1 MIPSSVTQYLLESS
15 IGLALFYALYY
26 FLLRRE
32 TFFQF
37 NRVYLLLM
45 PAVSLAIP
53 LLHIEQAAAPSSI
66 AGEVLL
72 PVVRE
77 AVSAKLQIYGQL
89 SAPTPAFSLSLADIL
104 LGFYLTGAL
113 FMLSRL
119 SLRLLALRRL
129 IRRSRQEQKG
139 RYTLLT
145 PDRDIPASS
154 FFSYVFWKGSDL
166 PEAKRIILEHELVH
180 VRQRHSLDVLLM
192 ECYLILKWFNPLVYA
207 YRTALQQVHEYIADA
222 YVSREIGSRH
232 TYAQFLALQRMGHS
246 CHPLANTFA
255 AHLRSR
261 LHMLAQRSSAPWR
274 AVKYL
279 SVLPLTA
286 LLLVLFAFNLSEQ
299 LPGGGLERAGQA
311 VDAFA
316 QKNVFTTWGEQPEE
330 MADALAW
337 GPYRLPVFSPAQLS
351 GRDNVLGATFLTP
364 AALRALSAE
373 RFELV
378 LGAQVLWRNKTQALL
393 YRGSQLIHSFSVK
406 GRLKDCWPTGVGME
420 EDLVLVL
427 AVEDAWGRL
436 SCSIIGLGEAY
447 SDDLRVA
454 MMEAGVYAMMKVAG
468 SKAEGKKTELCV
480 ALADEHIQKINTHHP
495 WESSPYRLQLGQ
507 ELLGVQWYNHP
518 FTSTVGAV
526 IQEVEPGRLARIK
539 NTSFQITKAGQSLE
553 VEQLYISLI
562 KKSGPDRILEA
573 ASPGEVQEIWRQA
586 TAALSEGDQLHL
598 LARTTDEKAFYTSLG
613 IGVSP
618 EPGRVFQDGLFSE
631 RYGEFSRRKVDQL
644 PRPKAWLRRSGTEIQ
659 WGDYHWVL
667 RQRDGRASE
676 AVRYLPAEAL
686 TALST
691 AAWSATFNGEAVGA
705 DSLML
710 WSYDRS
716 DEGMKFT
723 PLFSEAGQRRLRVAA
738 QRTDA
743 FELQVVFGL
752 DNGADR
758 GRLVLKINQERPIAA
773 EADTLRL
780 KPSLDPFQFVYR
792 PGAPTLIR
800 LDTSVAQ
807 HRWMYEQYAND
818 PKVNV
823 LPIPGFRTVER
834 LRREGEAIVPEPEI
848 GRVELLHATYIDT
861 DTIPEY
867 YELYDK
873 AMTFHWRGL
882 SGTRSN
888 EAQSLRAFQHAT
900 EGGMLLEIGG
910 LEYPVLQFELVI
922 IPEDGKGVTLKSKS
936 AKDSAVQQHIA
947 DLKPNSSLFLTDI
960 VIRDTDGQQ
969 KRLPVTFSFNLK

>member
-37 NRVYLLLM
+37 NRAYLLLM
-45 PAVSLAIP
+45 PVVSLTIP
-53 LLHIEQAAAPSSI
+53 LLHFEQAAAPSSI

-89 SAPTPAFSLSLADIL
+89 TAPTPAFSLSLADIL
-104 LGFYLTGAL
+104 VGLYLTGAL

-129 IRRSRQEQKG
+129 IRRSRREQKG

-154 FFSYVFWKGSDL
+154 FFSYVFWKGNDL

-232 TYAQFLALQRMGHS
+232 AYAQFLALQRMGHS
-246 CHPLANTFA
+246 CHPLSNTFA

-261 LHMLAQRSSAPWR
+261 LQMLAQRASAPWR

-286 LLLVLFAFNLSEQ
+286 LLVVLFAFNLSEQ

-316 QKNVFTTWGEQPEE
+316 QKDVFTTWGEEPEE

-351 GRDNVLGATFLTP
+351 GRDNVLRATFLTP
-364 AALRALSAE
+364 AALDALIAE

-378 LGAQVLWRNKTQALL
+378 LGEQVLWRNKTEALL
-393 YRGSQLIHSFSVK
+393 YRGTQLIHSFSVK
-406 GRLKDCWPTGVGME
+406 GRLKDCWPAGVGMD

-454 MMEAGVYAMMKVAG
+454 MMEAGVYALMKVAG
-468 SKAEGKKTELCV
+468 PGAKGEKTELCV
-480 ALADEHIQKINTHHP
+480 ALADEHIQKINTHHS
-495 WESSPYRLQLGQ
+495 WENSPYRLQLGQ
-507 ELLGVQWYNHP
+507 DLLGVHWYNHP
-518 FTSTVGAV
+518 FAGTQGAV
-526 IQEVEPGRLARIK
+526 
-539 NTSFQITKAGQSLE
+539 
-553 VEQLYISLI
+553 
-562 KKSGPDRILEA
+562 
-573 ASPGEVQEIWRQA
+573 VQEIEPAVLAAIKNSPFRITNDERGLDVQQLCVSLITPGEPARVFEANSPQEVQNTWKQA
-586 TAALSEGDQLHL
+586 LDGLSKGDQLHL
-598 LARTTDEKAFYTSLG
+598 IARTADEKAFYSSLG
-613 IGVSP
+613 IGVLP
-618 EPGRVFQDGLFSE
+618 EPRLAFQEGLFSE
-631 RYGEFSRRKVDQL
+631 RYGEFSRRKVDPL
-644 PRPKAWLRRSGTEIQ
+644 PKPKAFLRRSGTEIQ
-659 WGDYHWVL
+659 WGDYNWVL

-686 TALST
+686 TALAT
-691 AAWSATFNGEAVGA
+691 AEWSATYQGMPVGT

-710 WSYDRS
+710 WDYDRVE
-716 DEGMKFT
+716 EGMKVT
-723 PLFSEAGQRRLRVAA
+723 PLFSEAGQRRLKVAA

-743 FELQVVFGL
+743 FDLQVVFGL
-752 DNGADR
+752 ENGADR
-758 GRLVLKINQERPIAA
+758 GRLILKINKKRPIAA
-773 EADTLRL
+773 QADTLRL
-780 KPSLDPFQFVYR
+780 QPSLDPFQFVYR

-800 LDTSVAQ
+800 LDTSVEQ

-834 LRREGEAIVPEPEI
+834 LRREGEGIVPEPEI
-848 GRVELLHATYIDT
+848 GRVELLHATYVDT

-873 AMTFHWRGL
+873 AMTFQWRGL
-882 SGTRSN
+882 SGTRS
-888 EAQSLRAFQHAT
+888 EEVQSLHAFQHTA
-900 EGGMLLEIGG
+900 EDGMLLEIGG

-936 AKDSAVQQHIA
+936 AEDAVVQQHLA
-947 DLKPNSSLFLTDI
+947 DLEPNSSLFLTDM
-960 VIRDTDGQQ
+960 VIKDTDGQQ

>member
-45 PAVSLAIP
+45 PAVSLTIP
-53 LLHIEQAAAPSSI
+53 LLHFEQAAAPSSI

-72 PVVRE
+72 PVIRE
-77 AVSAKLQIYGQL
+77 ATSAKLQIYGQL
-89 SAPTPAFSLSLADIL
+89 MAPTPAFSLSLADIL
-104 LGFYLTGAL
+104 LGLYFTGAL

-119 SLRLLALRRL
+119 SLRLLALQRL
-129 IRRSRQEQKG
+129 IRRSRREQKG

-154 FFSYVFWKGSDL
+154 FFSYVFWKGDGL

-180 VRQRHSLDVLLM
+180 VRQRHSVDVLLM

-222 YVSREIGSRH
+222 YVSRELGSRH

-261 LHMLAQRSSAPWR
+261 LQMLAQRASAPWR
-274 AVKYL
+274 VVKYL
-279 SVLPLTA
+279 SVLPVA
-286 LLLVLFAFNLSEQ
+286 VLLVVLFAFNLSEQ
-299 LPGGGLERAGQA
+299 FPGGGLERAGQA

-316 QKNVFTTWGEQPEE
+316 QRDVFTTWGEQPEE
-330 MADALAW
+330 TADALAW
-337 GPYRLPVFSPAQLS
+337 GPYRLPVFSPAQLR
-351 GRDNVLGATFLTP
+351 GTENTLKATFLTP
-364 AALRALSAE
+364 AALHALSAE
-373 RFELV
+373 RLELV
-378 LGAQVLWRNKTQALL
+378 MGDQVLWRNKTQALL
-393 YRGSQLIHSFSVK
+393 YRGAQLIHNFSVK
-406 GRLKDCWPTGVGME
+406 GRLKDSWPAGVGME

-436 SCSIIGLGEAY
+436 SCGIIGLGKVY

-468 SKAEGKKTELCV
+468 PKAEGKKTELCV
-480 ALADEHIQKINTHHP
+480 ALADEHIQKINIVHT
-495 WESSPYRLQLGQ
+495 WETSPYRLKLGQ

-518 FTSTVGAV
+518 FASVAGMV
-526 IQEVEPGRLARIK
+526 IQELEPGALMNIK
-539 NTSFQITKAGQSLE
+539 NKPFKIINGGEDLE
-553 VEQLYISLI
+553 IEQLCVSFV
-562 KKSGPDRILEA
+562 KQGEPARILEA
-573 ASPGEVQEIWRQA
+573 ATPEEVQEIWKEVV
-586 TAALSEGDQLHL
+586 TDLSQGDQIHL
-598 LARTTDEKAFYTSLG
+598 IARTVDEKAFYTSLG
-613 IGVSP
+613 IGMSP
-618 EPGRVFQDGLFSE
+618 DVGLAFEDGLFSE
-631 RYGEFSRRKVDQL
+631 RYGEFSRRKVDPL
-644 PRPKAWLRRSGTEIQ
+644 PKPRAFLRRSGTEIQ
-659 WGDYHWVL
+659 WGDYNWVL
-667 RQRDGRASE
+667 RQRSGRASE

-686 TALST
+686 TALAT
-691 AAWSATFNGEAVGA
+691 AEWSATYQGVPVGT

-710 WSYDRS
+710 WDYDGVE
-716 DEGMKFT
+716 EGMKFT

-738 QRTDA
+738 QHTDA

-752 DNGADR
+752 ENGADR
-758 GRLVLKINQERPIAA
+758 GRLILKINQERPIAA

-834 LRREGEAIVPEPEI
+834 LRREEEAIVPEPEI
-848 GRVELLHATYIDT
+848 NRVELLHATYIDT

-888 EAQSLRAFQHAT
+888 EVQSLHAFQHTT
-900 EGGMLLEIGG
+900 EDGMLLEIGG

-936 AKDSAVQQHIA
+936 AENVTVQQHLA
-947 DLKPNSSLFLTDI
+947 GLKPNSSLFLTDM
-960 VIRDTDGQQ
+960 VIQDTDGQQ